1 MPRATWYIVLAATIV
16 VTACS
21 GSGESVELSPASTA
35 EQIAFVDL
43 YGLRNVSA
51 RAVRD
56 AIGESPEVSEQ
67 LVEKLKAIPGVS
79 GGSLDLICCV
89 DGKSVLF
96 VGIVEPGSPPPPPT
110 RPRPDGETKLP
121 LEFGQAYEEFLDA
134 LFLAA
139 EAGRAGEDS
148 SEGHALSMDP
158 AARAAQQKFIE
169 LSRDNVELLREV
181 LATSRYDEDRAVAAH
196 VIAYAQDKAAVLPDL
211 LQATSDADST
221 VRNNAIRAI
230 GVLVAYA
237 ENKPDILQRID
248 PEPFVTLLSSPEWG
262 DRNKAI
268 LVLLGLTKQ
277 PDPRRA
283 ERFQGDALDSLAEMA
298 RWQSPNHARGAF
310 ELLGRVVGRSDEEIA
325 QAWSGRDRDGWI
337 DEAVA
342 KARQVSVSRQ
352 NRTIH

>member
-1 MPRATWYIVLAATIV
+1 MTRATWYIVLPAMIV
-16 VTACS
+16 VVACS
-21 GSGESVELSPASTA
+21 GSGESVEPIPASTA

-51 RAVRD
+51 QAVRD
-56 AIGESPEVSEQ
+56 AIGESPEVSER

-79 GGSLDLICCV
+79 GGSLDLVCCV
-89 DGKSVLF
+89 EGMSVLF

-121 LEFGQAYEEFLDA
+121 LEFGDAYEEFLDA
-134 LFLAA
+134 IFSAA
-139 EAGRAGEDS
+139 EAGRAGGDHS
-148 SEGHALSMDP
+148 AGHALNEYP

-196 VIAYAQDKAAVLPDL
+196 VIAYSQDKAAVLPDL
-211 LQATSDADST
+211 LQAASDADST

-230 GVLVAYA
+230 GVLADYA

-248 PEPFVTLLSSPEWG
+248 PEPFVTMLSSLEWK

-268 LVLLGLTKQ
+268 FVLLGLTKQ
-277 PDPRRA
+277 RDPRWA
-283 ERFQGDALDSLAEMA
+283 ERFRGDALGSLAEMA
-298 RWQSPNHARGAF
+298 RWQSLQHAQQAF
-310 ELLGRVVGRSDEEIA
+310 ELLGRVVGLSDEEIA
-325 QAWSGRDRDGWI
+325 RAWSAGDRDGWI
-337 DEAVA
+337 DEALS
-342 KARQVSVSRQ
+342 KARQE
-352 NRTIH
+352 